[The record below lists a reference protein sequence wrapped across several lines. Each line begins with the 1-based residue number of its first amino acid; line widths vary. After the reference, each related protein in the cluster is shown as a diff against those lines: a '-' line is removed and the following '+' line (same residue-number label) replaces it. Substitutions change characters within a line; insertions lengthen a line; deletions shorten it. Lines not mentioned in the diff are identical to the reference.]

1 MTLRPHGQVLLA
13 TLGCLALTAVPHGR
27 PLPPELDILHRWLD
41 TWDGIGLIERG
52 MAREDFDLSLTR
64 YADEGWRA
72 TFYTKGREHSA
83 TSAIGDAWAR
93 TPWTAVQ
100 RAAWKALNKADLAA
114 A

>member
-1 MTLRPHGQVLLA
+1 MPLQPRGELLLA
-13 TLGCLALTAVPHGR
+13 TLGCLALQATPPG
-27 PLPPELDILHRWLD
+27 PLPPELDVLHRWLD
-41 TWDGIGLIERG
+41 SWDGIGLIERG
-52 MAREDFDLSLTR
+52 MSREDFDLSLTR

-100 RAAWKALNKADLAA
+100 RAAREALTKVERAA